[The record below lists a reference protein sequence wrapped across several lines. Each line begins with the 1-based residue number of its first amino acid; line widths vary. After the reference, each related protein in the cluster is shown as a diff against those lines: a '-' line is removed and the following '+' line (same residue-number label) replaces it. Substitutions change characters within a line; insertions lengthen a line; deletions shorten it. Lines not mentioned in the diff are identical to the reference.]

1 MKIEKFGMPFRRR
14 PMQVGDVVVR
24 VALLLLCLVMVS
36 AYMTSGLLARY
47 TTSAQASDTARVAK
61 FDVQVTGNNNVTVT
75 ADSAADNTYTLTIT
89 NASEVAVRYTV
100 QQPAANGGVSYTV
113 PQPTDTLAPG
123 DSAAVQMSL
132 TVNWDEVTRN
142 MTDDNPNATVTF
154 TVVVDIQQI
163 N

>member
-89 NASEVAVRYTV
+89 DRKS
-100 QQPAANGGVSYTV
+100 
-113 PQPTDTLAPG
+113 
-123 DSAAVQMSL
+123 
-132 TVNWDEVTRN
+132 
-142 MTDDNPNATVTF
+142 
-154 TVVVDIQQI
+154 VV
-163 N
+163 